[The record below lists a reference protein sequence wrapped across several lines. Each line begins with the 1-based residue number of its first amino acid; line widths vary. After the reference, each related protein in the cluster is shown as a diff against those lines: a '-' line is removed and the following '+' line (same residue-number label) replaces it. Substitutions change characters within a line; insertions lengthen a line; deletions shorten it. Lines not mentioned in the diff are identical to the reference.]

1 MYAQSLIEVLP
12 QQSTIEFTTEQYN
25 RWNHFLDEY
34 PDDTLYVIA
43 PIDFSSISSHGYFTV
58 TLPGGYE
65 DVLFKMVYRAAFS
78 NGDVVFSA
86 SLINQDT
93 TEGSLKQGTFT
104 FVQKENQIVG
114 SIILDRHAYEIRNLK
129 DGKYCLIVSELQDD
143 DAGCGSD
150 EEDEEYTPPPGPE
163 PQEKSGCC
171 IVDVLVFYDSLAAA
185 TGDIHGFIALEMER
199 TRLALHN
206 SNVSWCD
213 LRLNLVGVHQYNV
226 VEPSPFEPLNDLEE
240 IRDSMQWLRD
250 SLSADIVMFYT
261 GRNYFASTDI
271 AGIALGLIRGGA
283 SVDPVEDAYAL
294 VEATKVARNRFTF
307 THELGHLFQCR
318 HEMRADTVGTFQY
331 GHTFKDGPIR
341 FGTIM
346 YAARVKN
353 LRLLAFSNPDLRF
366 GNKPLGIA
374 DRADNARQLREQ
386 GCTVAENRQGIPR
399 HTVYITGEQA
409 PCPFASVELQAVLS
423 GDVSGPFTFL
433 WEAATSF
440 PGVYFFSGNTP
451 IVNISAGEQGSVVFV
466 RLTVTSVDGYVAIEF
481 FEIAATDGIHC
492 TPWSIQRVDDIPAE
506 HLSEIKVWPNP
517 GRETLEVRL
526 PAALSAHLIQLE
538 VIDISGKVI
547 LTTWWKDVPEIAVDI
562 LRYSPGMYWLKIT
575 GVFGV
580 RTIPFSKH

>member
-12 QQSTIEFTTEQYN
+12 QQSTIDFTTEQNN
-25 RWNHFLDEY
+25 RWDHFLSEY

-43 PIDFSSISSHGYFTV
+43 PIDFSSISPDGYFTL

-65 DVLFKMVYRAAFS
+65 DVLFKTVYRAAFP

-86 SLINQDT
+86 SLISQDT

-114 SIILDRHAYEIRNLK
+114 SIILDRHAYE
-129 DGKYCLIVSELQDD
+129 S
-143 DAGCGSD
+143 
-150 EEDEEYTPPPGPE
+150 
-163 PQEKSGCC
+163 C

-199 TRLALHN
+199 TRLAFLN
-206 SNVSWCD
+206 SDIAWCD
-213 LRLNLVGVHQYNV
+213 LRLNLVGVHEYNI
-226 VEPSPFEPLNDLEE
+226 VEPSPGDPEDDLRE

-250 SLSADIVMFYT
+250 SLSADIAMFYT

-318 HEMRADTVGTFQY
+318 HEMRADMIGTFQY
-331 GHTFKDGPIR
+331 GHTFKDGFIR
-341 FGTIM
+341 FGTMM
-346 YAARVKN
+346 YAARVQN
-353 LRLLAFSNPDLRF
+353 LRLLFFSNPDLRF

-433 WEAATSF
+433 WESATSF

-451 IVNISAGEQGSVVFV
+451 VVNIGAGEQGSVLFV
-466 RLTVTSVDGYVAIEF
+466 RLTVTSMHGYAAIVF

-492 TPWSIQRVDDIPAE
+492 TPWSIQRIEDAPAE
-506 HLSEIKVWPNP
+506 HISEIKVWPNP

-526 PAALSAHLIQLE
+526 PATVSARAIRLE
-538 VIDISGKVI
+538 VMDISGKV
-547 LTTWWKDVPEIAVDI
+547 THTAWWKDAPEIGIDI
-562 LRYSPGMYWLKIT
+562 SRYPSGMYWLKIT
-575 GVFGV
+575 GTADVQ
-580 RTIPFSKH
+580 TIPFSKH